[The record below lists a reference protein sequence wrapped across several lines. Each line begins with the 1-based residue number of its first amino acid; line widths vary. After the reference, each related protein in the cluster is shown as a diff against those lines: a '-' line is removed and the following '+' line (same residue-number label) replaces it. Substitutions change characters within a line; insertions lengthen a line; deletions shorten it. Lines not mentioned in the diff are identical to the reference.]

1 MRRQILSRSLLTVA
15 AASSIL
21 AVTGGIASADSD
33 TGARNTPGHSA
44 DDQAAAQSEQAG
56 QSGQAAPSGQSGQ
69 SGQGAQDDSAANTRS
84 SGGGASGATAE
95 GRAEG
100 SPGVLSGNSVSAPVD
115 VPVNVCGNS
124 VDVAGLLNP
133 TFGNH
138 CANGTAPAPEAPPQQ
153 DTPPPAPPQANPPEV
168 HTQLAE
174 TGTSG
179 GMAGTAAGAGAVMLL
194 GGAMLY
200 RRSTRAARVRR
211 THS

>member
-44 DDQAAAQSEQAG
+44 DDQAAAQTAQGG
-56 QSGQAAPSGQSGQ
+56 QGGQH
-69 SGQGAQDDSAANTRS
+69 GQGAQDDSAAGSRS
-84 SGGGASGATAE
+84 SGAGASGATAE
-95 GRAEG
+95 GRSEG
-100 SPGVLSGNSVSAPVD
+100 SPGVLSGNNLSAPVD

-124 VDVAGLLNP
+124 VDVVGLLNP

-138 CANGTAPAPEAPPQQ
+138 CANGAAPAPEAPPQQ
-153 DTPPPAPPQANPPEV
+153 QDTPPPAPPKANPPEV

-179 GMAGTAAGAGAVMLL
+179 GMVGTAAGAGAVMLL

>member
-33 TGARNTPGHSA
+33 TGARTTPGHSA
-44 DDQAAAQSEQAG
+44 DDQAAAQEAQAP
-56 QSGQAAPSGQSGQ
+56 QAPEAAQ
-69 SGQGAQDDSAANTRS
+69 SGQGAQDDSAAGTRS
-84 SGGGASGATAE
+84 AGSGASGATAE

-100 SPGVLSGNSVSAPVD
+100 SPGVLSGNSLSAPID

-124 VDVAGLLNP
+124 VDAAGLLNP
-133 TFGNH
+133 TFGNR

-179 GMAGTAAGAGAVMLL
+179 RMVGTAAGAGAVMLL

>member
-44 DDQAAAQSEQAG
+44 DDQAAAQTAQGG
-56 QSGQAAPSGQSGQ
+56 QDGRRGQY
-69 SGQGAQDDSAANTRS
+69 GQGAQDDSAAGSRS
-84 SGGGASGATAE
+84 SGAGASGMSGATAE

-100 SPGVLSGNSVSAPVD
+100 SPGVLSGNNLSAPVD

-124 VDVAGLLNP
+124 VDVVGLLNP

-138 CANGTAPAPEAPPQQ
+138 CANGAAPAPEAPPQQ
-153 DTPPPAPPQANPPEV
+153 DTPPPAPPKANPPEV

-179 GMAGTAAGAGAVMLL
+179 GMVGTAAGAGAVMLL